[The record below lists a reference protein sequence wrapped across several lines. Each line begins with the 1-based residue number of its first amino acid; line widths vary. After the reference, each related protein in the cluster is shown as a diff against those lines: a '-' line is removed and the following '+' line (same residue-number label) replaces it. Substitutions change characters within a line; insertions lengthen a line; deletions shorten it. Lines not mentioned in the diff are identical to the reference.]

1 VSYSGCEVFNWRS
14 ANVRSP
20 TKHCRARRAVGL
32 GSAEPAR
39 QAGMAQGGAY
49 FIGKAELLGWIN
61 STLALNLSKIEQ
73 ARWAAASRQRSLAV
87 HGAMYIP

>member
-1 VSYSGCEVFNWRS
+1 
-14 ANVRSP
+14 
-20 TKHCRARRAVGL
+20 
-32 GSAEPAR
+32 
-39 QAGMAQGGAY
+39 MAQGGAY

-73 ARWAAASRQRSLAV
+73 ARWAAASKQRSLAV